1 MSTTHNNSQASSHWL
16 LGTRLNL
23 TPMLLLIALAG
34 GLILVVPASAQS
46 TEALNTRTGS
56 IRGTAVDSNNDT
68 IPNATIVLQKP
79 VGDPLTVVTKD
90 DGSFA
95 FHDITPGIAYQVTVA
110 AEGFAEWSASVTVEP
125 GQEKTLTDVTLH
137 ILAVQ
142 RAVTVTYSSEEVA
155 AQQLKAEERQR
166 VLGFI
171 PNLYVTYEPHPEPL
185 TTKMK
190 FHLAYKD
197 LTHPVSFVRVAA
209 WAGVQQARD
218 NPDEWRQG
226 AKGYDKRLG
235 AGFAD
240 ATTGS
245 LISNAILPSL
255 LHQDPR
261 YFYQGTGTKWS
272 RARHAMLA
280 PFVCKGDNG
289 ATQPNYSEWG
299 GSLIGYSISTA
310 YYPSSSR
317 TAGHVFENFGI
328 DMGLHVV
335 SSLVQEFVLDKF
347 TSKHKHQ

>member
-1 MSTTHNNSQASSHWL
+1 MSTTHNNGHASSHWL
-16 LGTRLNL
+16 LGMLLNL
-23 TPMLLLIALAG
+23 TQMLLLIALAG

-46 TEALNTRTGS
+46 TEAPNNKAGS
-56 IRGTAVDSNNDT
+56 ILGTVVDSNNDT
-68 IPNATIVLQKP
+68 IPNATVVLQKP
-79 VGDPLTVVTKD
+79 VGDPLTVVTQD

-95 FHDITPGIAYQVTVA
+95 FHDVTSGSAYQITVA
-110 AEGFAEWSASVTVEP
+110 AEGFADWNSTVMVEP
-125 GQEKTLTDVTLH
+125 GRESTVTDVTLH

-142 RAVTVTYSSEEVA
+142 RAVTVTYSSKEAA
-155 AQQLKAEERQR
+155 AQQLKAEEQQR

-197 LTHPVSFVRVAA
+197 LTHPVFFVRVAE

-218 NPDEWRQG
+218 NPDEWGQG
-226 AKGYDKRLG
+226 AKGYGKRLG

-240 ATTGS
+240 AATGS

-328 DMGLHVV
+328 DMGLHVAA
-335 SSLVQEFVLDKF
+335 SLAQEFILAKF
-347 TSKHKHQ
+347 TSKHRHQ